1 MKKICLSLIAFAWT
15 GLAFAQSTWT
25 IDRVHSKIGFS
36 VAHMA
41 ISETEGKFNDFE
53 GAVTT
58 KGGEDFDGS
67 DVAFT
72 AKTASID
79 TDNER
84 RDGHLKSA
92 DFFDA
97 EKYPEVTFKGQL
109 VKAAANKYTL
119 KGDFT
124 MHGTTKQVEFDV
136 TYGGKMNT
144 GRGEKAGFKLTGQV
158 NRQDYGLTWN
168 NKVATGEM
176 VVGDMVDLIV
186 KIELDKQVA
195 PAEETKKLEKTEEK
209 PKVEE
214 KPAGTNKVKSKEKSK
229 GKESKEKKKSS

>member
-1 MKKICLSLIAFAWT
+1 MKKIFALLLGVT
-15 GLAFAQSTWT
+15 VAGSAFAQNTWT

-36 VAHMA
+36 VPHMA
-41 ISETEGKFNDFE
+41 VSETEGKFNEFE
-53 GAVTT
+53 GTVIA
-58 KGGEDFDGS
+58 KGEDFDGAEVS
-67 DVAFT
+67 FT

-84 RDGHLKSA
+84 RDGHLKSP

-97 EKYPEVTFKGQL
+97 EKYPEITFKGKL
-109 VKAAANKYTL
+109 VKAAAGKYSL

-136 TYGGKMNT
+136 TYGGKINT

-168 NKVATGEM
+168 NKVATGEL
-176 VVGDMVDLIV
+176 VVGDTVDLNV
-186 KIELDKQVA
+186 KIELDKKNPVA
-195 PAEETKKLEKTEEK
+195 EQKK
-209 PKVEE
+209 
-214 KPAGTNKVKSKEKSK
+214 N
-229 GKESKEKKKSS
+229 